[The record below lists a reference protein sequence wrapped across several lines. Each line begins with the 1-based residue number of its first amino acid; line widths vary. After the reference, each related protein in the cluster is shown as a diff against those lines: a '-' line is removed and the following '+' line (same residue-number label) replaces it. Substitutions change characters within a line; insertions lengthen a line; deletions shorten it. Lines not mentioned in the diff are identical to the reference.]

1 MKGAVIMKIYEYTP
15 GNKVGIGHAVI
26 ALGFFDGV
34 HNGHRR
40 LLGSARQL
48 ANERGIPLA
57 VFTFHADD
65 GFKGDG
71 TLYPSEEKLRILDS
85 LGVDAVIVA
94 KFTSVSGIP
103 ADEFVTSS
111 LIGDMECAAAV
122 AGFDFRF
129 GSGAKGDAALLL
141 KILGDHG
148 RECIIESEH
157 KINGEKISTTKIKEL
172 LSLGNVEEAHKFLG
186 APFRLQAKVE
196 HGLGKGTSLG
206 FPTVNTPTSHLKR
219 GVYRTA
225 TEISGVLYN
234 SITNVGTCPTI
245 SERTLHAET
254 YIIDYSGDLYGKE
267 IRIFFLGYLR
277 EEKRFS
283 SPEELIMQIN
293 VDKNRAIKE
302 NGDLKWQEIGPN

>member
-1 MKGAVIMKIYEYTP
+1 MKGAVIVKIYEYTP
-15 GNKVGIGHAVI
+15 GEKVGIGRSVI

-34 HNGHRR
+34 HKGHRC
-40 LLGSARQL
+40 LLESARRL
-48 ANERGIPLA
+48 AKDKNYTFA
-57 VFTFHADD
+57 VFTFHAED

-71 TLYPSEEKLRILDS
+71 ALYPNEEKLRLFDS
-85 LGVDAVIVA
+85 LGVEAVIIA
-94 KFTSVSGIP
+94 KFASVSGIS
-103 ADEFVTSS
+103 ADEFVKRA
-111 LIGDMECAAAV
+111 LIVDMECRTAV
-122 AGFDFRF
+122 AGYDFRF
-129 GSGAKGDAALLL
+129 GKGALGDAELLTN
-141 KILGDHG
+141 ILRDSG

-157 KINGEKISTTKIKEL
+157 KIKGEKISTTKIKEL
-172 LSLGNVEEAHKFLG
+172 LSLGKVDEAREFLG
-186 APFRLQAKVE
+186 APFRLTARVE
-196 HGLGKGTSLG
+196 HGLGKGVSLG
-206 FPTVNTPTSHLKR
+206 FPTVNTPTAHLKK

-225 TEISGVLYN
+225 TEISGALYN
-234 SITNVGTCPTI
+234 SITNIGTCPTI
-245 SERTLHAET
+245 SERALHAET

>member
-1 MKGAVIMKIYEYTP
+1 MKIFGYKELKNAP
-15 GNKVGIGHAVI
+15 QGGVI

-34 HNGHRR
+34 HKGHRR
-40 LLGSARQL
+40 LLESAGRL
-48 ANERGIPLA
+48 ARKKNLTLA
-57 VFTFHADD
+57 VFTFPAED

-71 TLYPSEEKLRILDS
+71 ALYNNEEKLRLFES
-85 LGVDAVIVA
+85 LGVEAVIMA
-94 KFTSVSGIP
+94 KFASVSSIP

-129 GSGAKGDAALLL
+129 GRGALGDAALLSKL
-141 KILGDHG
+141 LCDNG

-172 LSLGNVEEAHKFLG
+172 LSLGRVEEAREFLG
-186 APFRLQAKVE
+186 APFRLTAKVE
-196 HGLGKGTSLG
+196 HGLGKGADLG
-206 FPTVNTPTSHLKR
+206 FPTVNTPTHHLKR

-225 TEISGVLYN
+225 TLVSGVLYN
-234 SITNVGTCPTI
+234 SITDVGTCPTI

-283 SPEELIMQIN
+283 SQKELIMQIN

-302 NGDLKWQEIGPN
+302 NGDLKWQEIGLN